1 MNIEITTKEAV
12 VSDEVQLRLEKK
24 LEKLLERTNKETP
37 VRVLVEES
45 RGRFNTHI
53 SLSLMGKDLVAQG
66 ENKNMVA
73 ALDEAME
80 RVERQFNKLYE
91 RIQDHR

>member
-1 MNIEITTKEAV
+1 MNIELTTKEAV
-12 VSDEVQLRLEKK
+12 VSSEVQERLEKK
-24 LEKLLERTNKETP
+24 LEKLLERSNKETP

-45 RGRFNTHI
+45 RNSFAAHI
-53 SLSLMGKDLVAQG
+53 TLSLLGKDIVAQA

-80 RVERQFNKLYE
+80 KVERQFNKLYE

>member
-12 VSDEVQLRLEKK
+12 VSEEVQTRLEKK

-45 RGRFNTHI
+45 RGRFNAHI
-53 SLSLMGKDLVAQG
+53 NLSLMGKDLVAQA

-73 ALDEAME
+73 ALDEALE